1 MFILSSFVNHHV
13 AVDLRFSISATYTG
27 HQHAKQVTET
37 LKYIVKASYWPA
49 SCLFLFFRLA
59 LNYVA
64 QAVLDLVIL
73 LALTS

>member
-37 LKYIVKASYWPA
+37 TEVY
-49 SCLFLFFRLA
+49 CEGF
-59 LNYVA
+59 
-64 QAVLDLVIL
+64 L
-73 LALTS
+73 LASLMFIFIFQAGSQLCGPGCP